1 MLVQHERSCFN
12 GITGQRIAGFL
23 RKVTT
28 TLQTV
33 SLSTKHHD
41 AVNRQRRIVVQY
53 DAWGQLGLDF
63 QQWLNYC
70 FNYIDDPGS
79 PIDSVWWDITAL
91 GYATYS
97 SKVLEAIP
105 QAGLNK
111 WRE

>member
-1 MLVQHERSCFN
+1 M
-12 GITGQRIAGFL
+12 
-23 RKVTT
+23 TT

-63 QQWLNYC
+63 QQWLNYR

-79 PIDSVWWDITAL
+79 PIDSVWWDIMAL